1 MKLQEKKGV
10 ILFFWTN
17 LLKRRKPQAKHRN
30 KNAWVKPWLK
40 NRADS
45 NAYNNIF
52 AELWLRDAEEGVPFR
67 NVTRIQLL
75 TWLKS
80 EFFYMW
86 IFLRFLTT
94 SGEIL
99 FCRTSQW
106 LLPMEESTKGNVLN
120 NIFQGTSLSGPPKQ
134 GGRGGVCTPPPPSK
148 KFFDNV
154 PFFFEESFKCV
165 FIENIKSEIVNI
177 Q

>member
-80 EFFYMW
+80 EFFYMY
-86 IFLRFLTT
+86 FFK
-94 SGEIL
+94 IL
-99 FCRTSQW
+99 DHKWRNS
-106 LLPMEESTKGNVLN
+106 
-120 NIFQGTSLSGPPKQ
+120 IFQNLSVAASD
-134 GGRGGVCTPPPPSK
+134 GGVDKREC
-148 KFFDNV
+148 
-154 PFFFEESFKCV
+154 FK
-165 FIENIKSEIVNI
+165 
-177 Q
+177 